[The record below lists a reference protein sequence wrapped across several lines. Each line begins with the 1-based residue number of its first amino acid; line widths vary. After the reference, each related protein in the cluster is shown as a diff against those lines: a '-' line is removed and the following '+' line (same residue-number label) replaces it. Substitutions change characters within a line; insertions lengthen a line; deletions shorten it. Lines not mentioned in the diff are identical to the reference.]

1 MYLRSL
7 EAIDSLT
14 SLYWSV
20 DIIQQLSL
28 DFFKMSVVV
37 CSCNLVTLETKFRNG
52 VGSKPV
58 VGNTP
63 SRSRWI
69 L

>member
-1 MYLRSL
+1 MYLPSL

-14 SLYWSV
+14 TLCWSV

-63 SRSRWI
+63 SPSR
-69 L
+69 